1 MQVVFLK
8 FSSLFLLLTMSK
20 SQAKVSMSETEHDT
34 TFETSYLLTSR
45 INPIPPA
52 ETFGFIVF
60 RLLENAFVK
69 PSIFLHNAIISPPK

>member
-60 RLLENAFVK
+60 RLLENV
-69 PSIFLHNAIISPPK
+69 SISLHNAIISPRK

>member
-1 MQVVFLK
+1 
-8 FSSLFLLLTMSK
+8 
-20 SQAKVSMSETEHDT
+20 MSETEYDT

-60 RLLENAFVK
+60 RLLENV
-69 PSIFLHNAIISPPK
+69 SISLHNAIISPPK